1 MPLETSCG
9 MSSELA
15 ASMTELS
22 GSDAFRALVCEF
34 LQLKLQACSL
44 WYASAGTETHP
55 GVFAQT
61 AVAVTKHS

>member
-1 MPLETSCG
+1 

-22 GSDAFRALVCEF
+22 GSGALRALVCKL
-34 LQLKLQACSL
+34 LQLKLQAYSL

-61 AVAVTKHS
+61 AVAATKHS